1 MRNLRGSKRLWGR
14 SSVSR
19 ASVEVVNY
27 DRKGKYVKESTDG
40 DWGLH
45 SEFGEKC
52 RSELLR
58 DDLVSVGPRVCTL
71 YVGVVLVDGEVIR
84 RNSRQSD
91 ISPKVR

>member
-14 SSVSR
+14 SSFSR
-19 ASVEVVNY
+19 ASVEVVMTERGN
-27 DRKGKYVKESTDG
+27 YVKESTDG

-58 DDLVSVGPRVCTL
+58 DNLVSVAPRVCAL
-71 YVGVVLVDGEVIR
+71 YVGVVLVDGKVIR
-84 RNSRQSD
+84 CNSRQSD
-91 ISPKVR
+91 ISSKVR